1 MPLISKGV
9 TVYFFLFWFYCWLDS
24 CILWFNVMVLD
35 LPVIYVN
42 VRMISSLKKRETN
55 KVINQVLV
63 GNI

>member
-1 MPLISKGV
+1 
-9 TVYFFLFWFYCWLDS
+9 
-24 CILWFNVMVLD
+24 MVLD

-63 GNI
+63 GNIWNRANNENV